1 MIEACGKATD
11 TKLKITTFLTF
22 TGLARVT
29 KHLSHMIDGIAQMAD
44 GNKIYSVN
52 TSEFTNLRL
61 VCFCS

>member
-29 KHLSHMIDGIAQMAD
+29 KHMIDAIAKMAD

-52 TSEFTNLRL
+52 TSEFTNL
-61 VCFCS
+61 

>member
-1 MIEACGKATD
+1 MIVVCGKATD
-11 TKLKITTFLTF
+11 TKLKITTVLTF

-29 KHLSHMIDGIAQMAD
+29 KHMIDAIAKMAG